1 MKILSKNVNE
11 LQMRKI
17 QKKNKKKKSKM
28 HYALSKKENR
38 KRRKSIVEHQ
48 KIERSSL
55 PMSMKQRRLQN
66 KK

>member
-17 QKKNKKKKSKM
+17 QKKKKKSKM